1 MFANSMLDTSW
12 AQRSRRGWMTL
23 TSLGL
28 QALAAASLLL
38 LPLIGTSAL
47 PRLRP
52 LSPPVS
58 LAPPSGPPPTPSH
71 PQSSA
76 VSASKM
82 WGNVRLAPQRIPIG
96 VHNVVDDPAPP
107 PLGASGWYVPGSTGS
122 GDPMRFSTR
131 SAPERNQHYLLHR
144 RQLTWY
150 DYRV

>member
-82 WGNVRLAPQRIPIG
+82 GETCGSLYSAFQSVSRMSSRTRHRRSWVQAARMFRAA
-96 VHNVVDDPAPP
+96 PAP
-107 PLGASGWYVPGSTGS
+107 AI
-122 GDPMRFSTR
+122 PMRLSTR

>member
-1 MFANSMLDTSW
+1 MFADGMLETSW

-28 QALAAASLLL
+28 QALAAAFLLL
-38 LPLIGTSAL
+38 LPLLGTTAL
-47 PRLRP
+47 PPLRP

-58 LAPPSGPPPTPSH
+58 LAPPPGPPPTPSH

-76 VSASKM
+76 VSPREM
-82 WGNVRLAPQRIPIG
+82 LGNALLAPQRIPIG

-122 GDPMRFSTR
+122 GDPN
-131 SAPERNQHYLLHR
+131 AILN
-144 RQLTWY
+144 
-150 DYRV
+150 